1 MSEFFRSQPRH
12 VPPHVEPPDPCDLAR
27 DERQRRDDDAAA
39 ERLCV
44 TCDHFRGD
52 PEEKYQV
59 SQCRHESNMRFSV
72 VIGHKTVHLDAAYLR
87 KYFKSTD
94 GTVLCGPDGRFWKE
108 RK

>member
-27 DERQRRDDDAAA
+27 NERQRSDDDAA

-44 TCDHFRGD
+44 TCDHYRGD
-52 PEEKYQV
+52 PDEKYQV
-59 SQCRHESNMRFSV
+59 PQCRHESNMRYSPV
-72 VIGHKTVHLDAAYLR
+72 MGCKTPHMDAQYLR
-87 KYFKSTD
+87 RYLTALD
-94 GTVLCGPDGRFWKE
+94 NTVLCGPDGRYWKE